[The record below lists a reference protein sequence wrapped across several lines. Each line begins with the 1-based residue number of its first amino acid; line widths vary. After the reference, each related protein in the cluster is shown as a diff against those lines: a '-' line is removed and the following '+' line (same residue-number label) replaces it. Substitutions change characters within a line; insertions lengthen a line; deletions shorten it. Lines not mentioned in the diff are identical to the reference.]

1 MGIAAGQLF
10 RLLGLECLHVG
21 LLLLLQDGA
30 QNFCSLMLLKGGA
43 ITFLEDDVIILL
55 YLEVVEGLLNRKN
68 LVLFNLVGLDLDVVR
83 SR

>member
-1 MGIAAGQLF
+1 
-10 RLLGLECLHVG
+10 
-21 LLLLLQDGA
+21 
-30 QNFCSLMLLKGGA
+30 MLLKGGA